1 MQIQSAFSSAVQ
13 GYQRAEQGVR
23 EASAEI
29 ARQPVVEQEKRA
41 ELATPQAATSRDAEP
56 ARPVTED
63 LVKLRMEERNAQ
75 ANARTLRTADQMVG
89 TLINT
94 TA

>member
-13 GYQRAEQGVR
+13 GYQRAEQGVK

-29 ARQPVVEQEKRA
+29 ARQPVAEQEKQA
-41 ELATPQAATSRDAEP
+41 ELATPQAAAPREAEP

-63 LVKLRMEERNAQ
+63 LVKLRLEERNAQ
-75 ANARTLRTADQMVG
+75 ANARTLRTADQVVG
-89 TLINT
+89 SLINT